1 MSQHDKLDYLIVEA
15 IKSGASRFEIINA
28 GDVQEE
34 AVRLYSEDRKVRGP
48 SAKPLFR
55 IIDSRL
61 QALRKRGLIEHAKG
75 RGWIAKGAA
84 C

>member
-1 MSQHDKLDYLIVEA
+1 MNYEKLDHLIVEA
-15 IKSGASRFEIINA
+15 IKGGASKFEAIHA
-28 GDVQEE
+28 GAVKDE
-34 AVRLYSEDRKVRGP
+34 AERLHSEDRKVRGP

-75 RGWIAKGAA
+75 RGWIIKEAA
-84 C
+84 

>member
-1 MSQHDKLDYLIVEA
+1 MSHEKLDHLIVEA

-61 QALRKRGLIEHAKG
+61 QALRKRGLIVHVKG
-75 RGWIAKGAA
+75 WGWRMKETA
-84 C
+84 